1 MTRVYARVL
10 GLTVVAMLVIG
21 PATAGAAHKAHR
33 YPDTPTGALNDC
45 NAGHYPLKGH
55 YTIKVLQQ
63 ALKRLGPGTLQYT
76 NCADVLTKTI
86 DKLELAARH
95 KAAGGSAHPRGS
107 ATRGRRT
114 GKAASAAKQK
124 LHKLKA
130 EGSSPILLPATGQ
143 TATPGTVTN
152 RGASFLSN
160 LPTPLLIVL
169 AVLLATVLAV
179 SARAINTFVRA
190 RRTH

>member
-10 GLTVVAMLVIG
+10 GLMLVAMLVIG

-86 DKLELAARH
+86 DELELAARH
-95 KAAGGSAHPRGS
+95 KAAGGSAHPPS
-107 ATRGRRT
+107 T
-114 GKAASAAKQK
+114 GKAASVAKRK
-124 LHKLKA
+124 LHKLKT

-143 TATPGTVTN
+143 TATPGTVTD

-160 LPTPLLIVL
+160 VPTPLLIVL